1 MAHHAPMLVFD
12 AMIDLLN
19 YDVFST
25 QSLEFVVIAT
35 EGLTWA
41 PLFGALAD
49 VVRGLGAFAGGR

>member
-1 MAHHAPMLVFD
+1 MLVFD